1 MKRFICL
8 CAALCMMTTSALAG
22 TNEQL
27 LWAVE
32 VAQECELL
40 AGSPVYGDFSG
51 LYGDSQAIASGWAT
65 GDHASPAAV
74 YRFTTD
80 LDMYLII
87 KARGQNVTEEM
98 IPYMRQMAMNHL
110 NLYVWYDEE
119 SASASYACSAIKS
132 FVGECGYEW
141 WLLCYDE
148 GGDVLVTFIP
158 YDNGTVFVQAQFLPA
173 GDTGTLTGAMTV
185 LQETYGLVTIEQLK

>member
-65 GDHASPAAV
+65 GDHSKPTAV

-80 LDMYLII
+80 LDMHLII
-87 KARGQNVTEEM
+87 KADGQRITEEHV
-98 IPYMRQMAMNHL
+98 PHMRRMAMTSL
-110 NLYVWYDEE
+110 NLYDWFGEE
-119 SASASYACSAIKS
+119 AAWASYACSAVKS

-158 YDNGTVFVQAQFLPA
+158 HDNGTVVVHAQFWPA
-173 GDTGTLTGAMTV
+173 GDIGTLGGTMTV
-185 LQETYGLVTIEQLK
+185 LQETYGFVTIEQLK